1 MSESITTIEKLFNIN
16 FNNFI
21 IADFMID
28 ADDVNKYTQNDS
40 NLKFSLSNPTLKI
53 NVIKFNE
60 EKNSRVSSFIL
71 YDKEFVL
78 CNKESDE
85 TIEWEL
91 LQKIEVDYCMI
102 LILNEDNLKNN
113 ELDDWLE
120 KCISLKELYKI
131 EDDGRICLYSGFG
144 PGIYKLLC
152 KKIDGKIGALKI
164 EFIKETI

>member
-1 MSESITTIEKLFNIN
+1 MN

-28 ADDVNKYTQNDS
+28 ADDVNKYVKDDS

-78 CNKESDE
+78 QE

-102 LILNEDNLKNN
+102 LILNEDNLKNK

-120 KCISLKELYKI
+120 KCISLKELYKV
-131 EDDGRICLYSGFG
+131 EEDGRICLYSGFG

-152 KKIDGKIGALKI
+152 KKIDGKICALKM

>member
-28 ADDVNKYTQNDS
+28 ADDVNKYVKDDT
-40 NLKFSLSNPTLKI
+40 NLKFSFSNPTLKI

-60 EKNSRVSSFIL
+60 EKNSRVSSFVL
-71 YDKEFVL
+71 YDKEFIIYD
-78 CNKESDE
+78 KEFVE

-120 KCISLKELYKI
+120 KCISLKELYKV
-131 EDDGRICLYSGFG
+131 EDDGRMCLYSGFG

-152 KKIDGKIGALKI
+152 KKIDGKICALKI
-164 EFIKETI
+164 EFIKETV